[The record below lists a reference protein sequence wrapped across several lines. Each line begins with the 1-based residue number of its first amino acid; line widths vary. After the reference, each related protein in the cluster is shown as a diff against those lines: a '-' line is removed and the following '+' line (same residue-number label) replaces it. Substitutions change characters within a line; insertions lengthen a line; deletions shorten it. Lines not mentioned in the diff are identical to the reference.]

1 MTSTPKLSKPRRRW
15 RGWLAVLSV
24 LSIGVLGVAL
34 AALPWIV
41 SLGPVQRQLTVQA
54 NRLMAPGSVRF
65 DRLRVSWS
73 RPTEI
78 EGLVLRDAQGDD
90 IVAGPK
96 VQFGWNLWEILVTR
110 PATGMLILDR
120 ADVSIERFADGR
132 IDLLETLRPIIS
144 DRPKRTVLIRVVEG
158 ALRFRIEGL
167 NEPIVADSANIELDL
182 NAYPGPVAWRMK
194 LARTIGRDQPGHVQ
208 VDGSMSRQKAENGLP
223 VELALAIKGH
233 KWPWA
238 YARPGI
244 DARGIF
250 DGKID
255 ARQAV
260 GKWSLAG
267 DVQLHDLVATGS
279 ALAGDTPRLESVVAV
294 WKADKTDE
302 GWLVERLDVTSPL
315 GAIKASGSMPPVG
328 GRGAHVEGNL
338 DLAALARQI
347 PSTLRLHEDIRV
359 EQGSVQLQADVT
371 GDAAAK
377 GQTIHATARLAG
389 LEAKR
394 GGQTLAF
401 HDPATL
407 AATLQRRADALI
419 LEELEIETPFLTA
432 TGKGDLDRGIT
443 VSAAIDL
450 GKATDRLREWV
461 DFGPVRLAGQG
472 KVDARYQR
480 IATRFEANARAEL
493 RGLSASG
500 LPAIESFH
508 RDLLECS
515 LDANGNAGASGL
527 PSSLHELTLKGGG
540 NPKTENVEFKALLD
554 DASGVLSARLRARCQ
569 LAIGGKKQTADA
581 GLDARWSKTEV
592 MLDQLEVAL
601 TPAVGP
607 GGQFLPGETK
617 RWSGN
622 GRYDIGKDELTIA
635 ADAAIPADKSQTTN
649 LALWPTE
656 VRGGGFKSRGA
667 AWVEASL
674 AGSLAGLGGAERSDK
689 APLDGRLKAIL
700 HAKQNPEGW
709 DLGARG
715 EVFDVSTSDDQGRR
729 QVFAD
734 KVSASLRAGYSR
746 KLDQVEMTELA
757 VVSPW
762 GRVEASGAATN
773 LSGTPEFDLKGK
785 LSPDWQ
791 VLTGLLARKVEPNA
805 SITGGPREWRLAG
818 KIPSLDA
825 NEIVATLRGDLG
837 VNLEQVDVFGM
848 RLGRTALVVHA
859 RDGKFLID
867 PIDSTLN
874 SGRLHLEP
882 EVIEDKQGQTWVHL
896 GPNSGLLDAVVNDE
910 VSHRVLS
917 FAAPVLDQATRVQ
930 GSVSLALNDAFIP
943 IGPKMQEIQARVDGD
958 VLFDNVEFMPG
969 PLADQLIGVFRQ
981 ERRPLLVLRDPISIR
996 ILGRKIYQE
1005 GLVIPLGNVAA
1016 IGLDGSIDF
1025 DQNLDLVA
1033 RFAMVPPRRNIPVLS
1048 QILENT
1054 QLQVPITG
1062 TLKKPKLNGEAIKD
1076 RFKDMGTNLLETMMD
1091 VGASGLN
1098 RVFRGGRG
1106 AGGEGPARR
1115 DVFPPFARPDDDQ
1128 APPPPQPGLGQAP
1141 KRDDAVANSSGSSS
1155 DKARAPG
1162 AVADKP
1168 PGRPGQLTA
1177 EERQLQ
1183 REARRER
1190 RLEKK
1195 AERRA
1200 RRGLPPQ

>member
-1 MTSTPKLSKPRRRW
+1 M
-15 RGWLAVLSV
+15 
-24 LSIGVLGVAL
+24 
-34 AALPWIV
+34 
-41 SLGPVQRQLTVQA
+41 VQA
-54 NRLMAPGSVRF
+54 DRLMAPGSVRF

-90 IVAGPK
+90 IVAAPK
-96 VQFGWNLWEILVTR
+96 AHFAWNLWEILVSR
-110 PATGMLILDR
+110 PATGVLTLDR
-120 ADVSIERFADGR
+120 ANVSIERFADGR

-144 DRPKRTVLIRVVEG
+144 DRPKRTLLIRVVDG
-158 ALRFRIEGL
+158 TLQFRVEGL
-167 NEPIVADSANIELDL
+167 SEPIVADAANIELDL

-223 VELALAIKGH
+223 LELALAIKGDR
-233 KWPWA
+233 WPWA

-250 DGKID
+250 DGTID
-255 ARQAV
+255 ARQAA

-267 DVQLHDLVATGS
+267 DVQLHDVVGSGS
-279 ALAGDTPRLESVVAV
+279 ALAGDTPRLETVVAV

-302 GWLVERLDVTSPL
+302 GWVVERLDVTSPL
-315 GAIKASGSMPPVG
+315 GALKASGSMPPAG
-328 GRGAHVEGNL
+328 GRGAHVEGKL

-347 PSTLRLHEDIRV
+347 PRTLRLHEDIRV

-371 GDAAAK
+371 GDAAAAAK
-377 GQTIHATARLAG
+377 GQTIRATARLSG

-394 GGQTLAF
+394 GDQTLAF
-401 HDPATL
+401 RDPATL
-407 AATLQRRADALI
+407 AARLHRRTNDLA

-443 VSAAIDL
+443 VSATIDL

-508 RDLLECS
+508 RDLLDCS
-515 LDANGNAGASGL
+515 MDANGSIGASGL
-527 PSSLHELTLKGGG
+527 PTSLRELVVSGGG
-540 NPKTENVEFKALLD
+540 DPKIENLELKATRDEPTGDL
-554 DASGVLSARLRARCQ
+554 AARLRARSQ
-569 LAIGGKKQTADA
+569 LAIAGKKQTAEA
-581 GLDARWSKTEV
+581 GLDARWTTGEV
-592 MLDQLEVAL
+592 VLDQVAATL
-601 TPAVGP
+601 TPVVGP
-607 GGQFLPGETK
+607 GGRFLPGETK
-617 RWSGN
+617 RWSGR
-622 GRYDIGKDELTIA
+622 GRYDISKDELTIA
-635 ADAAIPADKSQTTN
+635 ADDQHGANGAQSTN
-649 LALWPTE
+649 LAIWPAE
-656 VRGGGFKSRGA
+656 IRGGGFKSRGA
-667 AWVEASL
+667 AWLEASL
-674 AGSLAGLGGAERSDK
+674 VGNLAGLGLAESSDK
-689 APLDGRLKAIL
+689 ARIDGQLKAHV

-709 DLGARG
+709 DLGARAD
-715 EVFDVSTSDDQGRR
+715 VFEMGKIDSQGAR
-729 QVFAD
+729 QSLAD
-734 KVSASLRAGYSR
+734 NASASLRAGYSR
-746 KLDQVEMTELA
+746 KLDRLDMPELA

-762 GRVEASGAATN
+762 GRIEGAGSATG
-773 LSGTPEFDLKGK
+773 LSGTPAFDLKGMF
-785 LSPDWQ
+785 SPDWQ
-791 VLTGLLARKVEPNA
+791 ALTDLLARKVEPNA
-805 SITGGPREWRLAG
+805 SITGRPREWRLSG
-818 KIPSLDA
+818 KVPSLSQD
-825 NEIVATLRGDLG
+825 EVVATLDGELG

-848 RLGRTALVVHA
+848 RLGKAALVVHA
-859 RDGKFLID
+859 REGKFLID

-874 SGRLHLEP
+874 SGKLHLEP
-882 EVIEDKQGQTWVHL
+882 ELTHNKQGQSWLHM
-896 GPNSGLLDAVVNDE
+896 GPSSGLEGAVVNDE

-917 FAAPVLDQATRVQ
+917 YAAPVLDRATRVQ
-930 GSVSLALNDAFIP
+930 GRVSLALTDAFFP
-943 IGPKMQEIQARVDGD
+943 VGARMPEAQARVDGD

-969 PLADQLIGVFRQ
+969 PLADELIGVLRL

-1005 GLVIPLGNVAA
+1005 GLVIPVGNVAV
-1016 IGLDGSIDF
+1016 IGLDGSVDF

-1033 RFAMVPPRRNIPVLS
+1033 RFAMVPPRKNIPVVS

-1062 TLKKPKLNGEAIKD
+1062 TLKKPRLNTEAIKD

-1098 RVFRGGRG
+1098 RLLRNGRG
-1106 AGGEGPARR
+1106 AGGNGPERR

-1128 APPPPQPGLGQAP
+1128 APPPPRPRSDPAP
-1141 KRDDAVANSSGSSS
+1141 KRDDDVANSSRSSQ
-1155 DKARAPG
+1155 DKAREPG
-1162 AVADKP
+1162 ADADQL
-1168 PGRPGQLTA
+1168 PGRPGQLTP